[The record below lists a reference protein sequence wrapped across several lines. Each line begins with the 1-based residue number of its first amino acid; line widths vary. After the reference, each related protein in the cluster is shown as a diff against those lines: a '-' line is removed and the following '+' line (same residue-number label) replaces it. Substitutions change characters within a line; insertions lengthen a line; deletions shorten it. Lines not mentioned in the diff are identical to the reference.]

1 MLHIATER
9 LNLPT
14 VSSSC
19 WSWKEEA
26 LDDLPWKDERG
37 PPSIK
42 HWNCFKGNIGETS
55 ERWGGAHMGFS
66 KRTDTILNWTE
77 VSPWSAQPW
86 KEAKSTAVAGREQ
99 TLLVLTATD
108 KPEIKGRRQ
117 SKSWQPCAK
126 QLTWGK
132 VMLMRLNRLCR
143 RLEMTIR
150 PPPGGPMAAM
160 RNMSCW
166 KETIRGEWSKAL
178 TRQASRLCVCPPTIL
193 GDIF

>member
-1 MLHIATER
+1 MLHLAKER

-26 LDDLPWKDERG
+26 LDDFPWKDERG
-37 PPSIK
+37 PSGIRKTLEPFQRQ
-42 HWNCFKGNIGETS
+42 HWGNFWEMGCS
-55 ERWGGAHMGFS
+55 ACGLFQAHMYHPAEPG
-66 KRTDTILNWTE
+66 
-77 VSPWSAQPW
+77 
-86 KEAKSTAVAGREQ
+86 KETKSNAVAGQ
-99 TLLVLTATD
+99 QMLLVLTVSD
-108 KPEIKGRRQ
+108 KPEMKGRRR
-117 SKSWQPCAK
+117 SKSWQLCAK
-126 QLTWGK
+126 WLTWGK

-166 KETIRGEWSKAL
+166 KETIRGERSKAQ
-178 TRQASRLCVCPPTIL
+178 TRQASRLCVLPKLRTSL
-193 GDIF
+193 